1 MADVPVGTITYVD
14 LKSNFSTMRIKV
26 KPGQSATKA
35 NVDTLATVIDT
46 YSACD
51 RQAHAVVDKTIAAA
65 TPAGNRDIKGV
76 VTVMDENGNVHK
88 YEIPGYNGE
97 KEQDKEGDHMIDPDL
112 AAIVAALATF
122 TGYTF
127 TVLRSPVIQKR

>member
-1 MADVPVGTITYVD
+1 MADVPIGTITYVD

-26 KPGQSATKA
+26 KPGESATKA
-35 NVDTLATVIDT
+35 DVATLATVIDGYT
-46 YSACD
+46 ACD
-51 RQAHAVVDKTIAAA
+51 RQAHAIVDKNIGSP

-76 VTVMDENGNVHK
+76 VTVMDENGSVHK

-97 KEQDKEGDHMIDPDL
+97 KEQDQEGDHMVDPDL
-112 AAIVAALATF
+112 AAIVTALETF

-127 TVLRSPVIQKR
+127 TTLRSPVIQKR